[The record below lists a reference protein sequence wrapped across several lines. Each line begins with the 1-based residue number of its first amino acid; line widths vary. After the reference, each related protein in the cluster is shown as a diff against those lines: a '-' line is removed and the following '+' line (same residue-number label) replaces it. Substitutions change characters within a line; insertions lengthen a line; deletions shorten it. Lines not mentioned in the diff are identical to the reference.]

1 MVIGRGLFFAF
12 FDEHG
17 FEGGSIRTS
26 YDDLVGGTRCLD
38 LGAGNRR

>member
-26 YDDLVGGTRCLD
+26 YDGWLWSLSAVP
-38 LGAGNRR
+38 GA